1 MGSLKAASVPHK
13 DDRGRADK
21 VPETADRE
29 YLDPGIFFDATG

>member
-21 VPETADRE
+21 VLR
-29 YLDPGIFFDATG
+29 LLTGNI